1 VAALQ
6 HEVNKKRPFE
16 LAEQEAFLN
25 LIRTAADLEGPLLGV
40 LKPHGLT
47 PSTYN
52 VLRILR
58 GSGKAGRHASDIGCD
73 MVVRVPDVTRL
84 VDRLEHRG
92 LVERERSTSDRR
104 VVIVRISKQGLG
116 LLKKLDEPVMQVHRE
131 QLGHLSDDELR
142 TLNGLLV
149 KARKAEGED

>member
-1 VAALQ
+1 MAALQ
-6 HEVNKKRPFE
+6 HEVNKKQPFD
-16 LAEQEAFLN
+16 LPEQEAYLN
-25 LIRTAADLEGPLLGV
+25 LVRTASELEGPLLAI

-84 VDRLEHRG
+84 VDRLEQRG
-92 LVERERSTSDRR
+92 LVERERGTKDRR
-104 VVIVRISKQGLG
+104 IVTVRITAAGLKM
-116 LLKKLDEPVMQVHRE
+116 LKALDEPVLAGHRA
-131 QLGHLSDDELR
+131 QLGHLTPSELAQ
-142 TLNGLLV
+142 LNRLLE
-149 KARKAEGED
+149 KARAAP